1 MKKDNIVRKL
11 YNRILKFL
19 SMRNMTLML
28 LVLFILLLVP
38 VCYLSFFNRA
48 SGDDYG
54 FGANARIAFMHT
66 HSLLAVW
73 KAVVK
78 TVKQLY
84 YGWQGTW
91 FTIALFAIQP
101 EVFSDDAYVVTAF
114 IMLFLWIGSTILL
127 FREILL
133 RRMKLERWGAYL
145 ITLLFLLVSIQYVP
159 STKSSIYWYNGCAH
173 YLVPFAMAQ
182 CLICL
187 LLRFAD
193 AYKVRYFVGICI
205 FMTLLGGGNYQAA
218 LFALIVA
225 VYIGILDYLKKKK
238 PQIFCL
244 LIPLALE
251 MIGLVISFKAPGNK
265 ARGGEEFGFSVSK
278 VFTTVGRSFVK
289 GFTDIWDYL
298 QEKPVMWTM
307 LLAMFLLLIEIVKR
321 TEQTEK
327 MTYPTLRI
335 VALICLYCAMQ
346 APELYA
352 GVEVSSGVKN
362 MNYWTFL
369 LMMLGIMLIV
379 CHMLAPKIKL
389 SPEDMHRYLVIP
401 GLLVCLLLV
410 VFVKGNLKESTT
422 YKCVDYI
429 ATGQAA
435 DYKEQMDLQT
445 KLLTDDTV
453 DHVVVPA
460 MNPEQ
465 GPFMHMQIMP
475 NEDAWINTVTRQ
487 FYEKESVVS
496 IPRPEWMELYGNP

>member
-54 FGANARIAFMHT
+54 YGAYTRAAFMST
-66 HSLLAVW
+66 HSLAAVL
-73 KAVVK
+73 KAAVK
-78 TVKQLY
+78 TIKQYY

-91 FTIALFAIQP
+91 FSIFLFSLQP
-101 EVFSDDAYVVTAF
+101 EVFSDDAYVITTF
-114 IMLFLWIGSTILL
+114 LMLFLWIGSTALL
-127 FREILL
+127 FKEIFR
-133 RRMKLERWGAYL
+133 RRMKLLFSDFWL
-145 ITLLFLLVSIQYVP
+145 VTLLFLMISIQYVP
-159 STKSSIYWYNGCAH
+159 NTKSSIFWYNGCAH
-173 YLVPFAMAQ
+173 YLIPFALAQ
-182 CLICL
+182 VAICL
-187 LLRFAD
+187 CLRFAD
-193 AYKVRYFVGICI
+193 TYQIRYLAGSSIL
-205 FMTLLGGGNYQAA
+205 MALLGGANYQAA
-218 LFALIVA
+218 LFVLIAA
-225 VYIGILDYLKKKK
+225 VYVGILDYLKKKK

-244 LIPLALE
+244 FIPLTLE

-265 ARGGEEFGFSVSK
+265 ARGGEDFGFSVSK

-298 QEKPVMWTM
+298 QEKPVMWMM
-307 LLAMFLLLIEIVKR
+307 LLALFLLLIEIVKR

-327 MTYPTLRI
+327 MTYPALRI
-335 VALICLYCAMQ
+335 LALICLYCAMQ

-445 KLLTDDTV
+445 KLLTDETV